1 MRHSGRAAREEGGM
15 WRERGEK
22 KKICSRRDASVR
34 LGSARLRSARSTGN
48 FQSAFR
54 VSAFE
59 EGGRG
64 REGGRDERVCVTL
77 LADTGGFERKAHKYA

>member
-34 LGSARLRSARSTGN
+34 LGSARLGSARLARLKIFKALFGYPLSRKGD
-48 FQSAFR
+48 
-54 VSAFE
+54 
-59 EGGRG
+59 EGGR
-64 REGGRDERVCVTL
+64 EGMSVFASPC
-77 LADTGGFERKAHKYA
+77 

>member
-34 LGSARLRSARSTGN
+34 LGSARLGSARLARLEIFKALFGYPLSRKGD
-48 FQSAFR
+48 
-54 VSAFE
+54 
-59 EGGRG
+59 EGG
-64 REGGRDERVCVTL
+64 REGGMSVFASPC
-77 LADTGGFERKAHKYA
+77 